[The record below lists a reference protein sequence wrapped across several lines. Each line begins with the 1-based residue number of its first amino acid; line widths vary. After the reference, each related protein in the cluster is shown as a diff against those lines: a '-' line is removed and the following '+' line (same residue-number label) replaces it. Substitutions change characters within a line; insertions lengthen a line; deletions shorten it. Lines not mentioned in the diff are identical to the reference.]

1 LSLQL
6 FFTIMRRFYYQIK
19 RLNKIGMVWAR
30 SRVEALQIISYSAD
44 GEFIGQIEWLTE

>member
-1 LSLQL
+1 
-6 FFTIMRRFYYQIK
+6 MRRFYYQIK

-30 SRVEALQIISYSAD
+30 SRVEALQIISYSDD

>member
-1 LSLQL
+1 
-6 FFTIMRRFYYQIK
+6 MRRFYYQIK

-30 SRVEALQIISYSAD
+30 SRVEALQIISYSSD